1 MLFDSL
7 KCWGKYVKKPLHNA
21 SLSRTILICDSCRIV
36 SLLPPPV
43 FITRYRMRAAPATC
57 NSLLKS
63 LLILITN
70 FFLLETELDS
80 LLRGELVRVL
90 PMRQHRHS
98 QVIIT
103 APMTTQTT
111 TNSLSSAAPTVR

>member
-1 MLFDSL
+1 MPEGQARVRGFF
-7 KCWGKYVKKPLHNA
+7 KPCV
-21 SLSRTILICDSCRIV
+21 T
-36 SLLPPPV
+36 
-43 FITRYRMRAAPATC
+43 TC

-111 TNSLSSAAPTVR
+111 TNSLSSAAPTVRLQITKGMVAHLSPNVSLKIYINILRLSCAPFQ